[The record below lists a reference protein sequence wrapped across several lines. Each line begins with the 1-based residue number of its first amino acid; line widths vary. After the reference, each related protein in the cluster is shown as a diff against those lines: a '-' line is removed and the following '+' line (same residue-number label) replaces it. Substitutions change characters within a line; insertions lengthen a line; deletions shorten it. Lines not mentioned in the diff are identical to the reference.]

1 MLELTKDQK
10 KILRSYIEPYKKWL
24 ATTKGQEN
32 VKEHRKH
39 SNFFKQVL
47 AKENIDNIDEAQF
60 SEIYKNLWA
69 SNIWSNK
76 NWYIK
81 NKLLKRNN
89 GLMKIKEELKKL
101 LYGEGDIA
109 TRIDNFWDQIDG
121 IGPSSLSE
129 ILHLVFPD
137 KYCLWNCKPKTV
149 LPLFNIDQLNE
160 RFYKSNLR
168 SGSDYERCN
177 EVVNLIKNELKEL
190 EFNDPDFI
198 DVDCFLYY
206 TFINIPRTIKNNT
219 RTAKKDIKSPQIEK
233 IDSHEAA
240 EFYLL
245 KLGELLGYLSYTADS
260 AKFLNNKKLGDIAN
274 LKDMPDF
281 ASQKDKNS
289 AREIDVIWFDE
300 MENPKYCFEV
310 ENTTDITK
318 GVNRMLQLQAF
329 TVTFI
334 IVAPE
339 EKRSK
344 FISEMKKAPNRVLLK
359 GRCKFIS
366 YQELEKLFKSAQ
378 KFRELK
384 DKFLGS

>member
-1 MLELTKDQK
+1 MLELTEAQK
-10 KILRSYIEPYKKWL
+10 TTLKNYIEPYKKWL
-24 ATTKGQEN
+24 LTFKGQEN

-39 SNFFKQVL
+39 SDFFKRVL
-47 AKENIDNIDEAQF
+47 SKENIDHIDEAQF
-60 SEIYKNLWA
+60 SEIYKKLWA

-81 NKLLKRNN
+81 NKLLKPNN
-89 GLMKIKEELKKL
+89 GLAKIKEELKKL
-101 LYGEGDIA
+101 LYGEGNIA

-129 ILHLVFPD
+129 ILHFVFPD
-137 KYCLWNCKPKTV
+137 KYCLWNFKPKTV
-149 LPLFNIDQLNE
+149 LPIFGIDQLNE
-160 RFYKSNLR
+160 RYFKSNLR
-168 SGSDYERCN
+168 SGSDYEQCN
-177 EVVNLIKNELKEL
+177 QVVSLIKNELKEL
-190 EFNDPDFI
+190 GFNNPDFI

-206 TFINIPRTIKNNT
+206 TFINIPRTIKTNT
-219 RTAKKDIKSPQIEK
+219 PAVKEDIKSPQIEK

-245 KLGELLGYLSYTADS
+245 KLGELLGFLTYTADS
-260 AKFLNNKKLGDIAN
+260 SKFFNKKKLGDIAN
-274 LKDMPDF
+274 LKEMPDF

-289 AREIDVIWFDE
+289 AREIDIIWFDE
-300 MENPKYCFEV
+300 MENPKYCLEV

-318 GVNRMLQLQAF
+318 GLNRMLQLQAF
-329 TVTFI
+329 TVTFV

-344 FISEMKKAPNRVLLK
+344 FLAEMKKAPNRVLLK
-359 GRCKFIS
+359 DRCKFIS
-366 YQELEKLFKSAQ
+366 YDELGKLYETTL

-384 DKFLGS
+384 DKFLE